1 MRVAEIKRKTAE
13 TDITLSLN
21 LDGKGESKIDT
32 GVGFF
37 DHMLTLFAK
46 HGGFDLEASC
56 KGDLEVDAHHTV
68 EDVGIALGSA
78 FSTALGD
85 KKGITRY
92 GFFVLPMDEALLVTA
107 IDISGR
113 SCLRYKLEVPSAAVG
128 NFDTELVR
136 EFFEAFVRT
145 ANLTLHINELDGY
158 NSHHIIEGAFKCF
171 ARAMKQAVAID
182 EKNKD
187 AIPSTKGVL

>member
-1 MRVAEIKRKTAE
+1 MRVADIKRKTAE
-13 TDITLSLN
+13 TDITLSLS

-46 HGGFDLEASC
+46 HGGFDLEVVC
-56 KGDLEVDAHHTV
+56 NGDLAVDAHHTV

-78 FSTALGD
+78 FNTALGD

-107 IDISGR
+107 TDISGR
-113 SCLRYKLEVPSAAVG
+113 ALLRYNLQIPAVAVG
-128 NFDTELVR
+128 NFDTELTR
-136 EFFEAFVRT
+136 EFFEAFVRR
-145 ANLTLHINELDGY
+145 AEITLHINQLDGY

-171 ARAMKQAVAID
+171 ARSLKAAVAID

>member
-1 MRVAEIKRKTAE
+1 MRVADIKRKTAE

-107 IDISGR
+107 TDISGR
-113 SCLRYKLEVPSAAVG
+113 SCLRYELKVPSAAVG
-128 NFDTELVR
+128 NFDTELTR
-136 EFFEAFVRT
+136 EFFEAFVR
-145 ANLTLHINELDGY
+145 NSNITLHINQLDGY

>member
-113 SCLRYKLEVPSAAVG
+113 SCLLYKLEVPSAAVG

>member
-1 MRVAEIKRKTAE
+1 MRIAQIKRKTAE
-13 TDITLSLN
+13 TDILLTIN
-21 LDGKGESKIDT
+21 LDGKGDSNIDT

-46 HGGFDLEASC
+46 HGGFDLEVKC
-56 KGDLEVDAHHTV
+56 KGDLQVDSHHTV
-68 EDVGIALGSA
+68 EDVGIALGDA
-78 FSTALGD
+78 INTALGD

-92 GFFVLPMDEALLVTA
+92 GFFVLPMDEALIVTA
-107 IDISGR
+107 VDISGR
-113 SCLRYKLEVPSAAVG
+113 SFLRYNLEVPSAAVG

-136 EFFEAFVRT
+136 EFFEAFTRK

-158 NSHHIIEGAFKCF
+158 NSHHIIEGAFKSF
-171 ARAMKQAVAID
+171 ARSLKTAVAID

-187 AIPSTKGVL
+187 SIPSTKGVL